1 MPLAAPA
8 DSSQNEVPGRGHVHD
23 CDLPASALNISQSR
37 DLSGFDADQAL
48 EPNLSGR
55 YRVRPRVAGEQAVP
69 QQLNAPRFGRLEEA
83 ERCARQQA
91 ERSDRPQVVEKL
103 APAGCWL
110 ELFTVGSLLAA

>member
-1 MPLAAPA
+1 MDDFHLPTTGPVDDLCDRSTTGLFESGAVV
-8 DSSQNEVPGRGHVHD
+8 DDHGHGLGGQTID
-23 CDLPASALNISQSR
+23 
-37 DLSGFDADQAL
+37 
-48 EPNLSGR
+48 GR
-55 YRVRPRVAGEQAVP
+55 YRVRRRLRGERTVP

-91 ERSDRPQVVEKL
+91 EHNNQILVVEKL